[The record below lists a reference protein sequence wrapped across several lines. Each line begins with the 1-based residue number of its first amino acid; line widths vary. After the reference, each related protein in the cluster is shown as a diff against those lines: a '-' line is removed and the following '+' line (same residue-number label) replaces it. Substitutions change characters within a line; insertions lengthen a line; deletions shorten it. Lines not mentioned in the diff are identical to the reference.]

1 MGSDKIRGSCSSPS
15 EMSLPTGLAVV
26 MVSLVVCVTSVTSG
40 LSANTSPALS
50 VAGAVLAT
58 GLTAAAKYRIPVWL
72 VWPVAAMAVIAQT
85 VATSAL
91 LSVPLTL
98 VLSPMISL
106 VQGFLSIPM

>member
-1 MGSDKIRGSCSSPS
+1 MCYLCISPFL
-15 EMSLPTGLAVV
+15 SLLTLAVV
-26 MVSLVVCVTSVTSG
+26 GC
-40 LSANTSPALS
+40 
-50 VAGAVLAT
+50 
-58 GLTAAAKYRIPVWL
+58 RIPVWL

-106 VQGFLSIPM
+106 VQVQN